1 MIYSL
6 SQDGNH
12 DFVII
17 FGNNVFVC
25 VLYVCVCVCMILH
38 KNASLYEGI
47 L

>member
-6 SQDGNH
+6 SRAGNH

-25 VLYVCVCVCMILH
+25 VCYMFVCVCMILH